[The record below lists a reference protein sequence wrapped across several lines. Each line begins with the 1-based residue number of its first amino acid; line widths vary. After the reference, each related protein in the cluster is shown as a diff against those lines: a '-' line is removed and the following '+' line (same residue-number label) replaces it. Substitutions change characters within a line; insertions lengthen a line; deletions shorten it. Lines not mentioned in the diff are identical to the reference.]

1 MGNAQGDHE
10 SLNHTHLMRV
20 SAAIPYEDMERNYP
34 GAVEKDDMDVFN
46 DTVLVA
52 TVDIILDAPLRDPLR
67 ARAAMQH
74 FNSYLD
80 DYEKRLR
87 AVSRGKSVAALSTE
101 FSVEYLRVAITGTSH
116 RHAAQTFLESIK
128 ELRVNLNREVFR
140 VW

>member
-1 MGNAQGDHE
+1 M
-10 SLNHTHLMRV
+10 V
-20 SAAIPYEDMERNYP
+20 
-34 GAVEKDDMDVFN
+34 VF
-46 DTVLVA
+46 DGKVIVA

-140 VW
+140 VWETRRTVRHKSTTFSPQSLSTIRNLDHG